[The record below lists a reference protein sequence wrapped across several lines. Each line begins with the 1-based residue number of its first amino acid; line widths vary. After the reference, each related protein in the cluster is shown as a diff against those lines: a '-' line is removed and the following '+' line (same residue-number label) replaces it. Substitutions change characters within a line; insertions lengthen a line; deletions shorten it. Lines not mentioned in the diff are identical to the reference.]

1 MSRLERRVAKL
12 TAELEALVREEELLR
27 GELSFH
33 RSLHEDASRDAAV
46 YDTPIERE
54 NAYETRKDVANFER
68 ALAGIEARRAKLLD
82 KRDALLDRMGRG

>member
-1 MSRLERRVAKL
+1 MSRIERRIAKVS
-12 TAELEALVREEELLR
+12 AELEAMAREEELLR

-54 NAYETRKDVANFER
+54 NAYETRKDVTNFER
-68 ALAGIEARRAKLLD
+68 ALADLEARRARLLE
-82 KRDALLDRMGRG
+82 KRDALLDRMGR